1 MANLTIQLPVFEAE
15 HNIEIE
21 VKVNGKGKRL
31 HYRVELFDW
40 DKCEKVEEKAVC
52 LKNMISTYDPKWQVV
67 QIGEA
72 TEKNIQ
78 IMFREKNLPVPGVE
92 LM

>member
-1 MANLTIQLPVFEAE
+1 
-15 HNIEIE
+15 
-21 VKVNGKGKRL
+21 
-31 HYRVELFDW
+31 
-40 DKCEKVEEKAVC
+40 
-52 LKNMISTYDPKWQVV
+52 MISTYDPKWQVV